1 MQQAEQN
8 ILLNRRDSARL
19 LGISLRLLDTL
30 ISTKELAV
38 RRIRRRVLIHRYELE
53 RFARK
58 RA

>member
-1 MQQAEQN
+1 MQDAER
-8 ILLNRRDSARL
+8 ILLNRRESARF

-38 RRIRRRVLIHRYELE
+38 RRIRRRVLIHRAELE

-58 RA
+58 GA